1 MMKRVTW
8 FVGGVAAG
16 VVGVG
21 AAKRKVKTVAND
33 LAPVQIARK
42 AGGQVTER
50 GHRVADAVREGK
62 RAMRTKEM
70 ELRAR
75 FEGRATSLADEL
87 DDVDTVLVDGRPVE
101 AGQVIVL
108 RQVRAAKDDA
118 AKNSAARNAATRA
131 KRISRRA

>member
-8 FVGGVAAG
+8 FVGGMAAG

-21 AAKRKVKTVAND
+21 AAKRKVKNVANE
-33 LAPVQIARK
+33 LAPVQIAKK
-42 AGGQVTER
+42 AGGSVAD
-50 GHRVADAVREGK
+50 GSHRVADALREGR
-62 RAMRTKEM
+62 RAMRVKEM

-75 FEGRATSLADEL
+75 LEGRSSTLADEL
-87 DDVDTVLVDGRPVE
+87 TDVDTVLVDGQPVE

-108 RQVRAAKDDA
+108 RQVRDAKHA
-118 AKNSAARNAATRA
+118 PAARS

>member
-16 VVGVG
+16 AVGVG
-21 AAKRKVKTVAND
+21 AAKRKVRRVTD
-33 LAPVQIARK
+33 ELAPVQIARR
-42 AGGQVTER
+42 AGGQVVER
-50 GHRVADAVREGK
+50 TSRVGEALREGR

-75 FEGRATSLADEL
+75 LEGRTSTLADEL

-108 RQVRAAKDDA
+108 RQVRDRQQPV
-118 AKNSAARNAATRA
+118 SR
-131 KRISRRA
+131 SRRAPRRA

>member
-1 MMKRVTW
+1 M
-8 FVGGVAAG
+8 
-16 VVGVG
+16 VGVG

-75 FEGRATSLADEL
+75 LEGRASTLADEL

-108 RQVRAAKDDA
+108 RQVRAAKNDAAKNDA
-118 AKNSAARNAATRA
+118 AKNSAAKNAATRA